1 MRSKEDLFDLNI
13 KDTPDKKIFITPV
26 YKQFSEEN
34 TEEIFTLCI
43 LFNDSISNKGAYICA
58 DVLGNNLFDSFDS
71 FNERLIGY
79 FSVVAIGYSDTFYF
93 PQMST
98 SGEGK
103 TLGEYIFRWDKDYY
117 LEEKLDFM
125 DVIQKLITSNYYKKI
140 TGLQINNNPIN
151 IFNEVFID
159 DSNGE
164 EQYFYLNKVKYNY
177 CIFPIVLENLDKKI
191 EHVLSIVYIFNRKLY
206 YQHMLLFQN
215 KVNDKIIFQCFILI
229 FFGIIVLYLIVLSF
243 GLLAKFIV
251 IPIKNVQYML
261 EGINVG
267 GEYRLNFLED
277 LHKKQEENLE
287 KVKKINRQLM
297 IKSSSEKIKKKK
309 NSNYANEEK
318 QLSQRLS

>member
-103 TLGEYIFRWDKDYY
+103 TLREYIFRWDKD
-117 LEEKLDFM
+117 
-125 DVIQKLITSNYYKKI
+125 
-140 TGLQINNNPIN
+140 
-151 IFNEVFID
+151 
-159 DSNGE
+159 
-164 EQYFYLNKVKYNY
+164 
-177 CIFPIVLENLDKKI
+177 
-191 EHVLSIVYIFNRKLY
+191 
-206 YQHMLLFQN
+206 
-215 KVNDKIIFQCFILI
+215 
-229 FFGIIVLYLIVLSF
+229 
-243 GLLAKFIV
+243 
-251 IPIKNVQYML
+251 
-261 EGINVG
+261 
-267 GEYRLNFLED
+267 
-277 LHKKQEENLE
+277 
-287 KVKKINRQLM
+287 
-297 IKSSSEKIKKKK
+297 
-309 NSNYANEEK
+309 
-318 QLSQRLS
+318 